1 MIENEI
7 YRFLVS
13 TMCPS
18 MTGAVGT
25 RLYIG
30 QIPQTVTYPC
40 AIMFLISRQD
50 GNIYDIPADRIQFSC
65 YADSYSISKG
75 LAEIILSLLKRLNGD
90 IFSGSTLTAST
101 YTVFK
106 TMFQNL
112 TYLYDDSVYKH
123 VSILDMTVQYKI

>member
-1 MIENEI
+1 MIEHEL

-13 TMCPS
+13 TMS
-18 MTGAVGT
+18 TAVTGAIST

-40 AIMFLISRQD
+40 AIMYLISRQD
-50 GNIYDIPADRIQFSC
+50 GIMYDIPADRLQFSC
-65 YADSYSISKG
+65 YGDSYSVSKG
-75 LAEIILSLLKRLNGD
+75 VADAIISVLKRLNGN
-90 IFSGSTLTAST
+90 IFSGSTISASA

-106 TMFQNL
+106 TMYQNL

-123 VSILDMTVQYKI
+123 VSILDMIVQYKV